1 MFYFKIND
9 AEEEKKAQG
18 LKEVIRQSF
27 KASSNGSE
35 EGTSSSN
42 AFQGESSACSSSPSV
57 SITNFVFQH
66 IVIVLRAVKLPFC

>member
-27 KASSNGSE
+27 KASGNGAE
-35 EGTSSSN
+35 EGTSSN
-42 AFQGESSACSSSPSV
+42 AFQGESSACCSSPSV

-66 IVIVLRAVKLPFC
+66 TFVVLRAVKLPFC